1 MSIKV
6 RGAEWAFISP
16 NACESGPG
24 PASLALF
31 AGIRTLRRTR
41 ARGGAGVDPATLVVQ
56 ALVTGASAG
65 LGDTATAAVSD
76 GYSALKH
83 ALARRLSGR
92 HAALAQLQA
101 IEGGGSAASTD
112 ALVRELVAAG
122 IVDDRLLADA
132 RHLLAL
138 ADPDGSRT
146 GTYDIDLREARGVQ
160 VGDGN
165 TQHNTFH

>member
-1 MSIKV
+1 M
-6 RGAEWAFISP
+6 
-16 NACESGPG
+16 
-24 PASLALF
+24 
-31 AGIRTLRRTR
+31 
-41 ARGGAGVDPATLVVQ
+41 DPAALVVQ

-92 HAALAQLQA
+92 HAALAHLQA
-101 IEGGGSAASTD
+101 IEGGAPGASAD
-112 ALVRELVAAG
+112 ALVHELVVAG
-122 IVDDRLLADA
+122 IVDDRLLAEA
-132 RHLLAL
+132 RQLLDL
-138 ADPDGSRT
+138 ADPEGSRA
-146 GTYDIDLREARGVQ
+146 GKYDIDLREARGVQ

>member
-1 MSIKV
+1 
-6 RGAEWAFISP
+6 
-16 NACESGPG
+16 
-24 PASLALF
+24 
-31 AGIRTLRRTR
+31 
-41 ARGGAGVDPATLVVQ
+41 VDPAALVVQ

-65 LGDTATAAVSD
+65 LGDTATTAVSD

-92 HAALAQLQA
+92 HAALAHLQA
-101 IEGGGSAASTD
+101 IESGGTASTE
-112 ALVRELVAAG
+112 ALVRELVVAG

-138 ADPDGSRT
+138 ADPEGSRT